1 MHYGRQMDPITIL
14 GIVAGTLTTA
24 SFLPQVIKAYRS
36 KHTKDVSLFMFI
48 LLFVGLCL
56 WLAYGFIKA
65 DLPIILANIISIVFV
80 SAMLALKAKHG

>member
-1 MHYGRQMDPITIL
+1 MDSITIL
-14 GIVAGTLTTA
+14 GIAAGTLTTA
-24 SFLPQVIKAYRS
+24 SFLPQVIKAYKS

-56 WLAYGFIKA
+56 WLIYGFIRS
-65 DLPIILANIISIVFV
+65 DLPIILANTVSLVFV

>member
-1 MHYGRQMDPITIL
+1 MDSITIL

-24 SFLPQVIKAYRS
+24 SFLPQVIKAYKS

-56 WLAYGFIKA
+56 WLIYGFVRS
-65 DLPIILANIISIVFV
+65 DLPIILANTVSLVFV

>member
-1 MHYGRQMDPITIL
+1 MDSITIL

-24 SFLPQVIKAYRS
+24 SFLPQVVKAYRS

-56 WLAYGFIKA
+56 WLIYGFMRS
-65 DLPIILANIISIVFV
+65 DLPIILANTISLVFV
-80 SAMLALKAKHG
+80 SAMLALKARHG

>member
-1 MHYGRQMDPITIL
+1 MDSITIL
-14 GIVAGTLTTA
+14 GIAAGTLTTA
-24 SFLPQVIKAYRS
+24 SFLPQVIKAYKS

-56 WLAYGFIKA
+56 WLIYGFVRS
-65 DLPIILANIISIVFV
+65 DLPIILANTVSLVFV

>member
-1 MHYGRQMDPITIL
+1 MDSITIL
-14 GIVAGTLTTA
+14 GIVAGTLTTT

-56 WLAYGFIKA
+56 WLIYGFMRA
-65 DLPIILANIISIVFV
+65 DLPIILANTVSLVFV
-80 SAMLALKAKHG
+80 SVMLLLKARHG

>member
-1 MHYGRQMDPITIL
+1 MDSITIL

-24 SFLPQVIKAYRS
+24 SFLPQVIKAYKS

-56 WLAYGFIKA
+56 WLIYGFVRS
-65 DLPIILANIISIVFV
+65 DLPIILANTVSLVFV
-80 SAMLALKAKHG
+80 STMLALKAKHG

>member
-1 MHYGRQMDPITIL
+1 MDPITIL
-14 GIVAGTLTTA
+14 GIAAGTLTTT

-56 WLAYGFIKA
+56 WLIYGFIRS
-65 DLPIILANIISIVFV
+65 DLPIILANTISLVFV

>member
-1 MHYGRQMDPITIL
+1 MDSITIL
-14 GIVAGTLTTA
+14 GIAAGTLTTA

-48 LLFVGLCL
+48 LLLVGLCL
-56 WLAYGFIKA
+56 WLAYGFIRS
-65 DLPIILANIISIVFV
+65 DLPIILANTVSLVFV